1 MTAPTQNDF
10 GLPLGHQAP
19 LTSRTMPPAA
29 IFRLL
34 VLTAFYCSICL
45 NENVLQPIIAIPCG
59 HTICHE
65 CIRGLIRHS
74 LCRAKCPL
82 CRRWLSLVTDWV
94 YVAALHCPERLDKR
108 TLAEVEASMRDG
120 KGVVVIGDGP
130 GLDEEDLEGYMSS
143 DDGDEGIELEEHVSS
158 DDGSEGG
165 ELEEHI
171 SSDDGSEGG
180 ELEEHISSDD
190 GSEERELEVQM
201 HQLYRLSF
209 IG

>member
-1 MTAPTQNDF
+1 
-10 GLPLGHQAP
+10 
-19 LTSRTMPPAA
+19 
-29 IFRLL
+29 
-34 VLTAFYCSICL
+34 
-45 NENVLQPIIAIPCG
+45 
-59 HTICHE
+59 
-65 CIRGLIRHS
+65 
-74 LCRAKCPL
+74 
-82 CRRWLSLVTDWV
+82 
-94 YVAALHCPERLDKR
+94 
-108 TLAEVEASMRDG
+108 MRDG

-171 SSDDGSEGG
+171 SSDN
-180 ELEEHISSDD
+180 